1 MNFKIITMKNIM
13 ILFFGLFILSSCS
26 DKEVIDGKWD
36 DNIKLSTKS
45 VELTSKLDSVTI
57 TTEGDWWWIDAV
69 SFEDSTYSYYG
80 REDINLESDSYS
92 IIEEQFLIERRDKN
106 TLFIKID
113 ENNTGNERVMNITFE
128 AGDYFDYVTI
138 KQAGN

>member
-1 MNFKIITMKNIM
+1 M

-80 REDINLESDSYS
+80 RKDINLESDSYS